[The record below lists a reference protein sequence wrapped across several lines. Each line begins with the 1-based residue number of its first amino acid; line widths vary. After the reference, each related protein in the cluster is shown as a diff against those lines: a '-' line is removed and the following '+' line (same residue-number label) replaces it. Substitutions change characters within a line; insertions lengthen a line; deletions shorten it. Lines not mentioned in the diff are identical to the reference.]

1 MSCGVFPARRALG
14 IGPALNTRKG
24 GKIRIAV
31 FCDAAGTKQ
40 AVMTHG
46 HNTAELDRLTVGKV
60 YRVQRL
66 KIDNRLPDIKIAEH
80 GVYSMQFQEGRS
92 SFRYGL
98 GQVCWSVLCVQDRPR
113 SLCREVDVADFPAY
127 IPTFQ
132 RLEAILEEL
141 VLAHEALPPQVR
153 SKCPPEELKLRQLF
167 NVIAAVEKV
176 TESTTVTT
184 KLQTVDLTDDSV
196 PTFKLKLW
204 GAAGTLGEADSA
216 KVIGVT
222 DVNVTLHPTY
232 GLQLNSTC
240 SSIIVSPVEGPV
252 AEEMRA
258 WAATALTFNPYPA
271 RLKCERFLC
280 ISSCPSQWSN
290 AIVDQQANGWWG
302 C

>member
-1 MSCGVFPARRALG
+1 MGMLSAYGGGAGSSTPGSVATAEGAGPDPPCGHSAREQQQQLLHCQVCMCPRGYVCCEMSCGVFPARRALG

-153 SKCPPEELKLRQLF
+153 SKCPPGGAE
-167 NVIAAVEKV
+167 AASAVQRHRCCG
-176 TESTTVTT
+176 ESHGINYC
-184 KLQTVDLTDDSV
+184 DDQ
-196 PTFKLKLW
+196 
-204 GAAGTLGEADSA
+204 AANRGFD
-216 KVIGVT
+216 
-222 DVNVTLHPTY
+222 
-232 GLQLNSTC
+232 
-240 SSIIVSPVEGPV
+240 
-252 AEEMRA
+252 
-258 WAATALTFNPYPA
+258 
-271 RLKCERFLC
+271 
-280 ISSCPSQWSN
+280 
-290 AIVDQQANGWWG
+290 
-302 C
+302 